1 MRPARGGRTARSGKS
16 TVGTLLAE
24 PLGVDFRDADDDI
37 VERTGRGISDI
48 FAATANRLSARWRK
62 WPSTAGC
69 VSTRGSSRSVTWRL
83 RRLRGGTRRT
93 PRRVDVNVAEG
104 VRRTGLS
111 TARPLLAGVNP
122 RATYRTLLET
132 RLPLYRQVADVEVD
146 TSSRS
151 PDEVVDEIVANLSAA
166 DENRGG

>member
-1 MRPARGGRTARSGKS
+1 M
-16 TVGTLLAE
+16 
-24 PLGVDFRDADDDI
+24 
-37 VERTGRGISDI
+37 
-48 FAATANRLSARWRK
+48 
-62 WPSTAGC
+62 
-69 VSTRGSSRSVTWRL
+69 
-83 RRLRGGTRRT
+83 
-93 PRRVDVNVAEG
+93 
-104 VRRTGLS
+104 RRTGLS